1 MAALVLAAAPLIVF
15 ASTNI
20 GLQSTGVDD
29 HAAAGHYGFVTAFS
43 FTIIGMGLLA
53 SLRPDGWRLTAWVA
67 GVPLLVGLASLIY
80 PVSSSLSPPWAL
92 APIAWGFGFV
102 VVAERSGAT
111 EGALVRDGGERRQT
125 PSDQLPS

>member
-43 FTIIGMGLLA
+43 TIIGMGQACDQTAGGSPPGLPA
-53 SLRPDGWRLTAWVA
+53 SYR
-67 GVPLLVGLASLIY
+67 
-80 PVSSSLSPPWAL
+80 SSSGSPRSSTRS
-92 APIAWGFGFV
+92 APASARPGHWH
-102 VVAERSGAT
+102 RSPGVL
-111 EGALVRDGGERRQT
+111 G
-125 PSDQLPS
+125 SS